1 MTLLCSADNTFHEA
15 NNSTEPYRFE
25 PERIDKGHMFPL
37 SNKQSVK
44 WSEQEI
50 CFPPLQ
56 VLLVFAMALLFLF
69 TGLQLKE
76 IPLLLSLSDLFEQF
90 MSLN

>member
-1 MTLLCSADNTFHEA
+1 MKAFLKVAKNTHMLATILDYTWQPANPFVTLLRSADNTFHEA

-25 PERIDKGHMFPL
+25 PESIDKELVFPP

-50 CFPPLQ
+50 CFPP
-56 VLLVFAMALLFLF
+56 
-69 TGLQLKE
+69 
-76 IPLLLSLSDLFEQF
+76 
-90 MSLN
+90 